1 MTRDWNELERW
12 DRAYYMHGLQAES
25 ELDITAVDATEDNYL
40 VLADGTRL
48 LDFMSQLIS
57 DNMGHRH
64 PAIHGALAEAME
76 RYGHVTYTMANEY
89 RARAAKLVIADILG
103 GEGWA
108 GRLRVLPS
116 GTEAT
121 ESCIT
126 MARLYTG
133 RSVILTQAHS
143 FHGMTVGATMMR
155 GYRNNISTDEGFA
168 GVADVPGWPPHGYIP
183 IPPPEH
189 EDWQGTGPLPSLEAT
204 EHIVR
209 AIGPENIAAVI
220 SEPMFGAGGTFP
232 HTDYMPGLR
241 ALCDRYGFLWI
252 DDEVICGFG
261 RLGEWFG
268 YMHWPGV
275 KPDLMAAGK
284 GINGSALPVGAVIA
298 SETIADYFEKA
309 RWWTGSTWDGHPL
322 VCATIV
328 GNLEYMLAH
337 DIMQQVRQ
345 RGAYLKDP
353 TGRAEGE
360 APLHRPRFRSRPL
373 LHGRPGGRERRGHRG
388 GGPLLGLHRR
398 SRLAPQRHRRGRERE
413 ARRLPRRLLAQHD
426 QARAALHHHAGGD
439 RHGCG
444 CARRRAHGNRRALR
458 PLRARPA
465 YGMASMVGSDGIRS
479 SQCCFERLKMWTF
492 GTSWSRC
499 VMVPT
504 RTP

>member
-1 MTRDWNELERW
+1 MTRDWDELERW
-12 DRAYYMHGLQAES
+12 DRAYYLHGLQAEGEHS
-25 ELDITAVDATEDNYL
+25 FTGVDATDGNYI

-103 GEGWA
+103 QEGWA
-108 GRLRVLPS
+108 GRLRILPS
-116 GTEAT
+116 GTEAV
-121 ESCIT
+121 ESCIM

-133 RSVILTQAHS
+133 RSVILSQAHS
-143 FHGMTVGATMMR
+143 FHGMTVGSTMMR
-155 GYRNNISTDEGFA
+155 GYRNNISADEGFA

-189 EDWQGTGPLPSLEAT
+189 EDWSGAGPLPSLEAT

-209 AIGPENIAAVI
+209 AVGPENIAAVI
-220 SEPMFGAGGTFP
+220 AEPMLGGGGTFP
-232 HTDYMPGLR
+232 HADYMPGLR
-241 ALCDRYGFLWI
+241 ALCDKYGFLWI
-252 DDEVICGFG
+252 ADEVITGFG

-298 SETIADYFEKA
+298 SAPIADYFEKA

-345 RGAYLKDP
+345 RGGLPQGPAR
-353 TGRAEGE
+353 RA
-360 APLHRPRFRSRPL
+360 ARQARLHRPRIGARPVLYGRSRGRQRRAHRGRRPL
-373 LHGRPGGRERRGHRG
+373 LR
-388 GGPLLGLHRR
+388 LYRR
-398 SRLAPQRHRRGRERE
+398 SQQSSQRHRRSRERE
-413 ARRLPRRLLAQHD
+413 ARRLPRRLHAQHD
-426 QARAALHHHAGGD
+426 QARPTVHGHAGGD
-439 RHGCG
+439 RRG
-444 CARRRAHGNRRALR
+444 R
-458 PLRARPA
+458 
-465 YGMASMVGSDGIRS
+465 
-479 SQCCFERLKMWTF
+479 
-492 GTSWSRC
+492 
-499 VMVPT
+499 
-504 RTP
+504 

>member
-12 DRAYYMHGLQAES
+12 DRAYYLHGLQAED
-25 ELDITAVDATEDNYL
+25 ELSITAVDSTDGNYL
-40 VLADGTRL
+40 TLADGTRL

-57 DNMGHRH
+57 DNLGHRH

-89 RARAAKLVIADILG
+89 RARAAKLVIEDILG
-103 GEGWA
+103 QEGWA

-155 GYRNNISTDEGFA
+155 GYRNNISTDDGFA
-168 GVADVPGWPPHGYIP
+168 DVADVPGWPPHGYIP

-189 EDWQGTGPLPSLEAT
+189 EDWQANGRLPSLEAT

-209 AIGPENIAAVI
+209 AVGPENIAAVI
-220 SEPMFGAGGTFP
+220 SEPMFGAGGTLP
-232 HTDYMPGLR
+232 HTDYLPGLR
-241 ALCDRYGFLWI
+241 ALCDKYGFLWI
-252 DDEVICGFG
+252 DDEVITGFG

-298 SETIADYFEKA
+298 SAPIADFFEKA

-322 VCATIV
+322 ICATIV
-328 GNLEYMLAH
+328 GNLEYMLAN

-345 RGAYLKDP
+345 RGAYLKDRLDALKR
-353 TGRAEGE
+353 GASLR
-360 APLHRPRFRSRPL
+360 RPRVGARALLHARSR
-373 LHGRPGGRERRGHRG
+373 R
-388 GGPLLGLHRR
+388 
-398 SRLAPQRHRRGRERE
+398 
-413 ARRLPRRLLAQHD
+413 
-426 QARAALHHHAGGD
+426 
-439 RHGCG
+439 
-444 CARRRAHGNRRALR
+444 
-458 PLRARPA
+458 
-465 YGMASMVGSDGIRS
+465 
-479 SQCCFERLKMWTF
+479 
-492 GTSWSRC
+492 
-499 VMVPT
+499 
-504 RTP
+504 